1 MICKGFLE
9 EVKKRE
15 AEEEEGRFLP
25 RKNRK
30 WGEGE
35 SEREPE
41 RERKANTKWRKRG
54 TKRIHDED
62 DDKQQQEENPKDTVM
77 ARNMVVNE
85 LFPRDGGS
93 FLVKP
98 VNLSPDSNI

>member
-54 TKRIHDED
+54 T
-62 DDKQQQEENPKDTVM
+62 
-77 ARNMVVNE
+77 
-85 LFPRDGGS
+85 
-93 FLVKP
+93 
-98 VNLSPDSNI
+98 